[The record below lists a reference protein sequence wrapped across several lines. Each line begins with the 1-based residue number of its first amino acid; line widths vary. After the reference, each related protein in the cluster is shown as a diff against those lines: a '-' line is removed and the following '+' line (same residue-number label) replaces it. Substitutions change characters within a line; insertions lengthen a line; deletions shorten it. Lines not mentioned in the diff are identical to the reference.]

1 MNNVTNQIDKAFST
15 GLLENYGTIS
25 IRIIVLQKS
34 AESPTSLT
42 PEESQTDEP
51 IIDKGKTPV
60 SSYLEDPKRGN
71 KCVVFLVNGQRQHA
85 WDNSFI
91 QRDLEFKY
99 LRNRMI
105 VIVDVDGMQPEAI
118 AELMQ
123 GSRNQ
128 FYEGKVYETISS
140 RVIATL
146 KGDPDL
152 VRLEAEAEEEIYE
165 LKSGDEAVKRALDKL
180 IDEHHNVSKRIT
192 EGSSEAGE
200 KTDNGYYGTANTE
213 RDVVK
218 KGDSKI
224 GTEGEEPLLTISPEG
239 FTIRLKPNES
249 RKLIIRSVPNYE
261 WGNIEDLNIT
271 FDPPI
276 NEISIVKNTLIQ
288 SVSIDLTFVEPRDF
302 DQEEYPIET
311 TFKVTAKFKD
321 RPEPRIVERR
331 LLVNRSRITPPP
343 PPPKLMDE
351 PTFLKVTSRQPLK
364 FNIGG
369 PVVHIKLRW
378 DGKDSLSVGDN
389 PLWYFEAN
397 CVNDSCSPNM
407 TFSKPN
413 AGKLELLVQVPEN
426 VSVGETLSFE
436 VAAIGPEGK
445 LLRTTFIGEVVSPP
459 GPRRIS
465 SSIRTGGHR
474 HSPYELKYIKKEQY
488 DQETCWGASQ
498 WTENDPGCFQE
509 PTSTSLL
516 ILLINEDMKELDLY
530 RERLINKKLAESTIE
545 NRTTK
550 YVSHIAFH
558 LYQIYRSYK
567 EISENKSDDVE
578 LPEYEDMRREI
589 RRVAVTLLTLMEI

>member
-1 MNNVTNQIDKAFST
+1 MDNVTNQIDKAFST
-15 GLLENYGTIS
+15 ELLEDYGNIS

-34 AESPTSLT
+34 AEAPTSLT
-42 PEESQTDEP
+42 PEDSQTDEP

-60 SSYLEDPKRGN
+60 SSYLEDPKRGK

-91 QRDLEFKY
+91 QSDLEFKY

-105 VIVDVDGMQPEAI
+105 VIVDVDGMKPEAI
-118 AELMQ
+118 ADLMQ

-128 FYEGKVYETISS
+128 FYEGKVYEAISS

-152 VRLEAEAEEEIYE
+152 IRLEAEAEEEIYE
-165 LKSGDEAVKRALDKL
+165 LKSGDEVVKRALDKL
-180 IDEHHNVSKRIT
+180 IDEHHNMSKRIA
-192 EGSSEAGE
+192 EGSSEVGE
-200 KTDNGYYGTANTE
+200 KTDAGYYGTINTK
-213 RDVVK
+213 RDVVM

-224 GTEGEEPLLTISPEG
+224 GIEGEEPLLIISPEG

-249 RKLIIRSVPNYE
+249 RKLILRSVPNYE
-261 WGNIEDLNIT
+261 WGNIEDLNIA

-276 NEISIVKNTLIQ
+276 NEISMVKNTLIQ
-288 SVSIDLTFVEPRDF
+288 SVSIDLTFIEPRDF

-311 TFKVTAKFKD
+311 TLRITAKFKD

-331 LLVNRSRITPPP
+331 LLVNRPRIIPPQP
-343 PPPKLMDE
+343 TPKLMDE
-351 PTFLKVTSRQPLK
+351 PTFLKVTSRQPVK
-364 FNIGG
+364 FCIGG
-369 PVVHIKLRW
+369 PDVHIKLRW
-378 DGKDSLSVGDN
+378 DGKDYLSEGDN

-397 CVNDSCSPNM
+397 CVNDYCSPNM

-413 AGKLELLVQVPEN
+413 AGRLELLVQIPEN
-426 VSVGETLSFE
+426 VNLGETLSFE
-436 VAAIGPEGK
+436 VAAFGPEGK
-445 LLRTTFIGEVVSPP
+445 LLRTTFIGEVVSLP
-459 GPRRIS
+459 GPRRVS
-465 SSIRTGGHR
+465 ASIRTGGHR
-474 HSPYELKYIKKEQY
+474 RSPYELKYIKKEQY

-498 WTENDPGCFQE
+498 WTENDPGCFQD
-509 PTSTSLL
+509 PTSTSPL

-530 RERLINKKLAESTIE
+530 RDRLINKRLAESTIE

-567 EISENKSDDVE
+567 EIRENESDDVE
-578 LPEYEDMRREI
+578 LPEDEDMRREI